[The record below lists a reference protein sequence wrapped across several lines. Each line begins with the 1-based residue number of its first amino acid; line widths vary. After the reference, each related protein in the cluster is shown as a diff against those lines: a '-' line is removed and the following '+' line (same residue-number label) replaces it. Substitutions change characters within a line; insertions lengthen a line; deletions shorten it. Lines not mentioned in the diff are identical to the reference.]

1 MRIALV
7 QLDVDLDRD
16 PAESRNLAVAKVH
29 EAAEDGAELVLL
41 PELWLNG
48 AFDPE
53 PWERTAEPL
62 HGETAQL
69 LRETAVDCGIVLHG
83 GSIVERTPDGN
94 LYNTSLVFDAEG
106 ELLAG
111 YRKIH
116 RFGFDR
122 GEAVIMSSGEH
133 LTSFD
138 LHDVDDSV
146 LTRVGLATCYDVRFP
161 ELYRGLLGAEVQTV
175 LQVAAW
181 PARRLEHWRTL
192 CRARAIENQMYLVA
206 CAAAGSQAGLQ
217 MSGHSMVVDPWGAV
231 VAEAGD
237 GPEVLHAEI
246 DFQLVP
252 ETRAK
257 FPVLR
262 DRRLGVAEPC

>member
-16 PAESRNLAVAKVH
+16 LAASRDLAVGKVH

-53 PWERTAEPL
+53 PWARTAEPL
-62 HGETAQL
+62 HGETAQM
-69 LRETAVDCGIVLHG
+69 LREAAVDCGIVLHG

-116 RFGFDR
+116 GFGFDQ
-122 GEAVIMSSGEH
+122 GEAAVMTQGEH
-133 LTSFD
+133 L
-138 LHDVDDSV
+138 
-146 LTRVGLATCYDVRFP
+146 
-161 ELYRGLLGAEVQTV
+161 
-175 LQVAAW
+175 AAW
-181 PARRLEHWRTL
+181 RRATTCVFLSSTAACSERARRPSCRSRHGRPGAWSTGARCAEPAR
-192 CRARAIENQMYLVA
+192 
-206 CAAAGSQAGLQ
+206 
-217 MSGHSMVVDPWGAV
+217 
-231 VAEAGD
+231 
-237 GPEVLHAEI
+237 
-246 DFQLVP
+246 
-252 ETRAK
+252 
-257 FPVLR
+257 
-262 DRRLGVAEPC
+262 

>member
-1 MRIALV
+1 MRVALV

-16 PAESRNLAVAKVH
+16 AAKSRELAVAKVH

-53 PWERTAEPL
+53 PWESTAEPL
-62 HGETAQL
+62 HGESAQL
-69 LRETAVDCGIVLHG
+69 LREVAVDCGIVLHG
-83 GSIVERTPDGN
+83 GSIVERTPDGK

-122 GEAVIMSSGEH
+122 GEAAVMSSGEH
-133 LTSFD
+133 LTTFD

-161 ELYRGLLGAEVQTV
+161 ELYRGLLDAGAQTV

-192 CRARAIENQMYLVA
+192 CRARAIENQVYLVA
-206 CAAAGSQAGLQ
+206 CAAAGTQAGLE
-217 MSGHSMVVDPWGAV
+217 MSGHSMVIDPWGEI
-231 VAEAGD
+231 VAEAED
-237 GPEVLHAEI
+237 EPTVLHAEI
-246 DFQLVP
+246 DFELV
-252 ETRAK
+252 EQTRAK

-262 DRRLGVAEPC
+262 DRRL